1 MRQWIALLALGALVA
16 MPRPILAGDPED
28 EPTEDEL
35 LDEHMDALRAYEE
48 AETDD
53 EAAKAQ
59 KRFEDAS
66 DEALKLEREKLENAI
81 ER

>member
-1 MRQWIALLALGALVA
+1 MRQWIALLALGVLLA
-16 MPRPILAGDPED
+16 MPRPVLADDPDD

-35 LDEHMDALRAYEE
+35 LNEHMEALREYEE
-48 AETDD
+48 ADTDE

-59 KRFEDAS
+59 KRFEDAQ
-66 DEALKLEREKLENAI
+66 DEELNLKRRQLEQAI

>member
-1 MRQWIALLALGALVA
+1 MRQWIALLALGTLLA
-16 MPRPILAGDPED
+16 MPRPVLAGDPDD

-35 LDEHMDALRAYEE
+35 LDEHMDALRDYEE
-48 AETDD
+48 ADTDE

-66 DEALKLEREKLENAI
+66 DEALQLKREKLENAI
-81 ER
+81 QR